1 MNTQEF
7 GACAMALNLFA
18 RLFLEAP
25 DQIFLSQIGEAR
37 VFDQWPLPCPDR
49 EAADALQFLRT
60 ALEPH
65 GESRASA
72 MNGEYNALFLSP
84 DHAVPLWESVWTTK
98 DRLLFDGPMF
108 DVRAQ
113 YARYG
118 LASPNPDREPDDHI
132 GLELSF
138 LGGVMGCAAESLE
151 NGDAEAARTH
161 ADVADAF
168 LQQHLFAWAPR
179 LLAAV
184 AERGEAPIYGA
195 VALLCGSVLDHAA
208 NVLKEARA

>member
-1 MNTQEF
+1 
-7 GACAMALNLFA
+7 MALNLFA

-25 DQIFLSQIGEAR
+25 DQDFLSRIGEAR

-60 ALEPH
+60 ALKPR
-65 GESRASA
+65 GGSRASETD
-72 MNGEYNALFLSP
+72 GEYNTLFISP
-84 DHAVPLWESVWTTK
+84 DKAIPLWESVWTTK
-98 DRLLFDGPMF
+98 DRLLFDGPML

-113 YARYG
+113 YTRYG
-118 LASPNPDREPDDHI
+118 LTSPNPDHEPDDHI

-179 LLAAV
+179 FLAAV

-195 VALLCGSVLDHAA
+195 VSLLCGAVLDHAA
-208 NVLKEARA
+208 NVLKDARA